1 MESQSFLA
9 HHDVETSNFRYPA
22 RMDHLSARKRS
33 QLMSRIRGRNT
44 KPERAV
50 RSLVHRMGF
59 RFRLHSA
66 DLPGRPDLVFRSRR
80 KVIFVHGC
88 FWHQHSCKRG
98 TRPKTNRA
106 FWAEKLERNRARDED
121 VATELGRLGWRSL
134 VVWECQTL
142 KEELL
147 CKRLRRFLE
156 GGTQQA
162 GITRRRAVRTSSKP
176 TR

>member
-1 MESQSFLA
+1 
-9 HHDVETSNFRYPA
+9 
-22 RMDHLSARKRS
+22 
-33 QLMSRIRGRNT
+33 MSRIRGRNT

-156 GGTQQA
+156 GRTQQA
-162 GITRRRAVRTSSKP
+162 NITRRRAVRTSTKP